1 MTNPAT
7 TSLLDR
13 ANLDRDAVRREIT
26 RGLEGADDGE
36 LFLEYGQTEALGFDN
51 GRLKQ
56 ATYDTSQGFG
66 LRAVKDDAVGYAHSS
81 DVSLPALIRAADAVA
96 AVRGGYSGN
105 FAAAPAHT
113 NVRLYGDENP
123 LDAPGFEAKV
133 KLLAEIDAYVR
144 DKDPRVRQ
152 ASISLGAT
160 WQVVEILR
168 PDGESYRDI
177 RPLVRVNI
185 SVVAGQG
192 DRQESGSKGYGGR
205 EGYARFIET
214 KAWREAADGA
224 IREALVNLELVPAP
238 AGEMDVVLGAGWP
251 GVMLHEAVGHGLEG
265 DFNRKQ
271 TSAFAGLMGK
281 QVAAKGVTVVD
292 DGTMASR
299 RGSLSI
305 DDEGTPT
312 NRTVLIEDGI
322 LVGYMQDRQNARL
335 MNMKPTG
342 NGRRQSYAHVPM
354 PRMTNTYMLAGGR
367 DPAEILG
374 LGEERHL
381 RREFRRRPG
390 RHHLGQICV
399 PVHRGLQDRE
409 RQARRALEGRD
420 ADRQRADRPAS
431 NHHGRQRSRARYR
444 HRHLRQ
450 ERPGRAGRR
459 RPADATDGKDHGRRN
474 GLVSDV
480 KEATTAKPVSW
491 RGQAVQL
498 CGDRRRGFR
507 RQGRAGRAVLRAVR
521 LDGADALIGDALLA
535 SKYPYG
541 YGAASLPIQ
550 ITLPETGRLFG
561 ETPKRGDVVVFRWP
575 GDRSQAWVKR
585 VVGLPGDRI
594 QLRQGQLFI
603 NDHAA
608 TLKPDGTGEAEDDH
622 GGSERA
628 YRFIETLPN
637 GVEPRDLQDARQWPA
652 RQHARGNGAAGKT
665 VRARRQQGQLR
676 RQPCRRAR
684 RRRRPP
690 ADRQS
695 DRPG

>member
-1 MTNPAT
+1 MIPT

-13 ANLDRDAVRREIT
+13 ANLDRDQVRHQVA
-26 RGLEGADDGE
+26 RGLAGADDGE
-36 LFLEYGQTEALGFDN
+36 LFLEYSQTEALMFDN

-113 NVRLYGDENP
+113 NVRLYGDDNP
-123 LDAPGFEAKV
+123 LDAPGFESKV

-152 ASISLGAT
+152 VTVSLGAT

-224 IREALVNLELVPAP
+224 IREALVNLESVPAP

-271 TSAFAGLMGK
+271 TSAFAGLMGQ

-342 NGRRQSYAHVPM
+342 NGRRQGYAHVPM
-354 PRMTNTYMLAGGR
+354 PRMTNTYMLAGSR
-367 DPAEILG
+367 DPAEILASVKNG
-374 LGEERHL
+374 IYAANFG
-381 RREFRRRPG
+381 G
-390 RHHLGQICV
+390 GQVDITSGKYVFQCTEAY
-399 PVHRGLQDRE
+399 RDRK
-409 RQARRALEGRD
+409 RQGRRAAEGRD

-431 NHHGRQRSRARYR
+431 HHHDRQRSRARYR

-459 RPADATDGKDHGRRN
+459 RPADAADGADYGRRN
-474 GLVSDV
+474 RRMSINNETMAP
-480 KEATTAKPVSW
+480 KASTW
-491 RGQAVQL
+491 RGQFLQL
-498 CGDRRRGFR
+498 TGI
-507 RQGRAGRAVLRAVR
+507 VLVVFLAK
-521 LDGADALIGDALLA
+521 GALAEPFYVPSGSMEPTLQIGDALLA
-535 SKYPYG
+535 TKYAYG
-541 YGAASLPIQ
+541 Y
-550 ITLPETGRLFG
+550 
-561 ETPKRGDVVVFRWP
+561 
-575 GDRSQAWVKR
+575 
-585 VVGLPGDRI
+585 
-594 QLRQGQLFI
+594 
-603 NDHAA
+603 
-608 TLKPDGTGEAEDDH
+608 
-622 GGSERA
+622 
-628 YRFIETLPN
+628 
-637 GVEPRDLQDARQWPA
+637 
-652 RQHARGNGAAGKT
+652 
-665 VRARRQQGQLR
+665 
-676 RQPCRRAR
+676 
-684 RRRRPP
+684 
-690 ADRQS
+690 
-695 DRPG
+695 